1 MKVYIEE
8 IKTYD
13 LNKIR
18 TFLNELPIWNEL
30 DDKKIILIK
39 PNLLGAYPPEQA
51 VTTHPV
57 MLQAVID
64 ILKEKKKT
72 ILIGDG
78 PGGTIPVQS
87 VWEKTGIKDLT
98 EKNNIELVNF
108 SQGGIIIKKNR
119 TIEFPTTK
127 YFWKADAII
136 NMSKYK
142 THSLMAYT
150 GAVKNLYGLIPGI
163 KKSDYHR
170 DYPEH
175 HNFARVISELY
186 ELSKEKPVYN
196 IMDGIIGMEGE
207 GPSAGEPRNFGVVF
221 AGESASAIDFTAS
234 RMMGFNP
241 EKISYIMDTLNIDN
255 LKPEDIEIPEKWK
268 EFVFENVK
276 IKRVKTFIKILAY
289 SPKILKNVFRKLF
302 RYYPD
307 FNDKCTQCR
316 ICVDSCPVQAMTL
329 EKNASAPEIDYS
341 KCIKCMCCHEFCPHH
356 AVYIRKSFLAK
367 LLLK

>member
-18 TFLNELPIWNEL
+18 TFLNELPIWDEL
-30 DDKKIILIK
+30 EDKKVVLIK

-78 PGGTIPVQS
+78 PGGTVQVQS
-87 VWEKTGIKDLT
+87 VWEKTGIKELA
-98 EKNNIELVNF
+98 EKNNIKLVNF
-108 SQGGIIIKKNR
+108 SKGEIITRKGR
-119 TIEFPTTK
+119 TIEFPTTR
-127 YFWKADAII
+127 YFWEADAIV
-136 NMSKYK
+136 NVSKYK

-150 GAVKNLYGLIPGI
+150 GAVKNLYGLIPGL

-175 HNFARVISELY
+175 YNFARVISELY
-186 ELSKEKPVYN
+186 ELTKEKLVFN
-196 IMDGIIGMEGE
+196 IMDGITGMEGE
-207 GPSAGEPRNFGVVF
+207 GPSAGIPRNFGVVF

-234 RMMGFNP
+234 RMMGFDTR
-241 EKISYIMDTLNIDN
+241 KIGYIMNCLAIDN
-255 LKPEDIEIPEKWK
+255 LKPEEIEIPEKWK
-268 EFVFENVK
+268 GFVFENVK

-289 SPKILKNVFRKLF
+289 SPEILKNVFRKLF
-302 RYYPD
+302 QYYPD

-316 ICVDSCPVQAMTL
+316 ICVDSCPVQAMIL
-329 EKNASAPEIDYS
+329 KKNASAPEIDYS

-356 AVYIRKSFLAK
+356 AVYINKSFLAK